1 MQIEMNIC
9 IYKAGIQSTI
19 QDLGRYSYLSQGVPV
34 AGAMDSLS
42 ARLANI
48 AIGNREDLA
57 TIEFTYAV
65 ASFIAETD
73 LLIAYGG
80 EGALLMTGNLELP
93 AYRPLFLPKGALV
106 ELQNNNNGART
117 YVAIAGGWDVPT
129 ILDSKSTYL
138 TAGFGGYHGRTFMA
152 KDQLKNNKNWTE
164 STLKLFSKL
173 KGTEPKFTKWG
184 IFAKSFSPSEDNM
197 IRVVPGRE
205 FSWFTSTSI
214 LYFVSSSYKIAL
226 NSNRMGLNLEGAAIE
241 RSKKEELLST
251 AVTPGTIQVTGN
263 GNLVLLMADC
273 QTTGG
278 YPRIAQVAAV
288 DIPRCAQLKP
298 GDDITFK
305 YISQENAEQLY
316 IEQELDIK
324 TLKIA
329 INDKLQ

>member
-1 MQIEMNIC
+1 MPIEMEIC
-9 IYKAGIQSTI
+9 IHKAGIQSTI
-19 QDLGRYSYLSQGVPV
+19 QDLGRYAYLSQGVPI

-48 AIGNREDLA
+48 AIGNLEDLA
-57 TIEFTYAV
+57 TIEFTYAA
-65 ASFIAETD
+65 ASFITATD
-73 LLIAYGG
+73 LLIAYSG
-80 EGALLMTGNLELP
+80 EGALLITGELELP
-93 AYRPLFLPKGALV
+93 AYRPLFLPKGTLIK
-106 ELQNNNNGART
+106 LQNNNHGART

-129 ILDSKSTYL
+129 VLASKSTYL
-138 TAGFGGYHGRTFMA
+138 TAGFGGYQGRTLIA
-152 KDQLKNNKNWTE
+152 GDKLKNNKNWSE
-164 STLKLFSKL
+164 STLKLFSQL
-173 KGTEPKFTKWG
+173 KGTKPKFTKWG
-184 IFAKSFSPSEDNM
+184 ILAKSFFPDDKS

-205 FSWFTSTSI
+205 FSWFTSDSI
-214 LYFVSSSYKIAL
+214 LYFASSSYKVAL
-226 NSNRMGLNLEGAAIE
+226 NSNRMALNLEGAAIE

-278 YPRIAQVAAV
+278 YPRIAQVAAI
-288 DIPRCAQLKP
+288 DLPRCAQLKP
-298 GDDITFK
+298 SDDITFR

-316 IEQELDIK
+316 IEQELEIN

>member
-1 MQIEMNIC
+1 MQIEMEIC
-9 IYKAGIQSTI
+9 IDKAGIQSTI
-19 QDLGRYSYLSQGVPV
+19 QDLGRYPYLSQGVPIS
-34 AGAMDSLS
+34 GAMDTLS
-42 ARLANI
+42 AKLANI

-57 TIEFTYAV
+57 TIEFTYAA
-65 ASFIAETD
+65 ASFIAATD

-80 EGALLMTGNLELP
+80 EGALLVTDELALP
-93 AYRPLFLPKGALV
+93 AYRPLFLPKGALIK
-106 ELQNNNNGART
+106 LQNNNHGART

-129 ILDSKSTYL
+129 VLGSKSTYL
-138 TAGFGGYHGRTFMA
+138 TAGFGGYHGRTLAA
-152 KDQLKNNKNWTE
+152 KDRLRNDKNWSE
-164 STLKLFSKL
+164 NTLKLFNQL

-184 IFAKSFSPSEDNM
+184 ILAKSFFPEDKS

-205 FSWFTSTSI
+205 FCWFTSASI
-214 LYFVSSSYKIAL
+214 LYFASSSYKIAL
-226 NSNRMGLNLEGAAIE
+226 NSNRMGLNLEGTAIE
-241 RSKKEELLST
+241 RNKKEELLST

-288 DIPRCAQLKP
+288 DLPRCAQLKP
-298 GDDITFK
+298 GDDITFR

-316 IEQELDIK
+316 MEQELDIK